1 MSAQGQGSGSPAAVG
16 VVEPEDPGWS
26 RFLAER
32 PEATCFH
39 QPSWLATLTGT
50 YGLRTFV
57 AVQRDD
63 AGEIVAGLPLAEV
76 RRPLGARRWSSLPFS
91 DECGPLVARGGSVAT
106 LGQHVDALRRAHDV
120 ADLEVRTRLD
130 LPGVCIHEVAVTHAL
145 PLRARGDGGTPL
157 AGARA
162 SVRRH
167 VATSRR
173 QGVQVHVAEGVGDV
187 VGTYYRLHVQTR
199 RRQGVPAQPRSYF
212 RLLWE
217 RMLEPG
223 HGFVLIARRGGSA
236 VAGAVYLL
244 GGRTVTYKYGAS
256 DARSWSLRPNHAVM
270 AEAIRWATEHGY
282 RTFDFGRTD
291 LDNPGLA
298 QFKQS
303 WGAEARPLRYTSFSG
318 SPRYGPGHPAQAMV
332 APLIRRAPTMVC
344 RGLGELLYR
353 YAA

>member
-1 MSAQGQGSGSPAAVG
+1 MSGQEQGSRSPAAIAL
-16 VVEPEDPGWS
+16 VEPEDPGWS
-26 RFLAER
+26 RFLAGR
-32 PEATCFH
+32 SGATCFH
-39 QPSWLATLTGT
+39 QPSWLATLTGS

-63 AGEIVAGLPLAEV
+63 TGEIVAGLPLAEV

-91 DECGPLVARGGSVAT
+91 DECGPLVAPGGSVAT
-106 LGQHVDALRRAHDV
+106 LLQHVDALRRTQGV
-120 ADLEVRTRLD
+120 ADLEVRTRSD
-130 LPGVCIHEVAVTHAL
+130 LPGACIRQVAVTYAL

-157 AGARA
+157 DAARA

-173 QGVQVHVAEGVGDV
+173 RGVEVYVARAAADV
-187 VGTYYRLHVQTR
+187 IGTYYRLHVQTR

-212 RLLWE
+212 RQLWE

-223 HGFVLIARRGGSA
+223 HGFVLIARRGDSA
-236 VAGAVYLL
+236 VAGAIYLF

-270 AEAIRWATEHGY
+270 AEAIRWAAEQGY
-282 RTFDFGRTD
+282 RSFDFGRTD

-303 WGAEARPLRYTSFSG
+303 WGAEARPLHYTSFSG
-318 SPRYGPGHPAQAMV
+318 AAPRGPGHPAQALV